1 MGRPCGICRSNYSTG
16 QATNSNAA
24 ERMLLRCRVQEECIK
39 GLEVEKRELERR
51 YRELLR
57 ALWNLLMQ
65 AFHRAGGTAAG

>member
-1 MGRPCGICRSNYSTG
+1 
-16 QATNSNAA
+16 
-24 ERMLLRCRVQEECIK
+24 MLLRCRVQEECIK